1 MKAKKKYKCSRE
13 LKLRESSQLVGWSAP
28 IHFSRMNFCY
38 SRSSTP
44 PSLIEFRTRIIPAKD
59 ILALKSNL
67 YTQLILDDCVP
78 DFLES
83 VYLYNYCRVFV
94 VNRYNKNRLTNTK
107 PNVMSE
113 SQSDLTVKK
122 KKCFVIIKSMYK
134 L

>member
-1 MKAKKKYKCSRE
+1 
-13 LKLRESSQLVGWSAP
+13 
-28 IHFSRMNFCY
+28 MNFCY

-122 KKCFVIIKSMYK
+122 KNA